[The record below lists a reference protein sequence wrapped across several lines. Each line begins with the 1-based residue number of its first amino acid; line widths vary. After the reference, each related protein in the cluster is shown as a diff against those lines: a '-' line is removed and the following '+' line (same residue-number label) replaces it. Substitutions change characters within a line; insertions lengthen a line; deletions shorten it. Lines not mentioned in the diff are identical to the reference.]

1 MLNIVSEQGWTTT
14 SPPPSSSGT
23 MEKVPPTSSLQ
34 TLGFFT
40 VAELVELCPPYGR
53 GHLGWPPCKG
63 SWRWSQEGGLVLI
76 GWIWGRRGSR
86 MRAQQGG
93 ARNYIF
99 IESESF
105 FSNGQSIFEYCSVLE
120 KARWAKDPV
129 LQYTV
134 SSSEI

>member
-1 MLNIVSEQGWTTT
+1 
-14 SPPPSSSGT
+14 
-23 MEKVPPTSSLQ
+23 MEKKQKEREDGQRPHHHLHQGP
-34 TLGFFT
+34 GWR
-40 VAELVELCPPYGR
+40 CPQPLHSNSWAIHCGR
-53 GHLGWPPCKG
+53 GHLVWLPCEG

-76 GWIWGRRGSR
+76 GGIWGLRRSR

-93 ARNYIF
+93 ARIYIF
-99 IESESF
+99 VESKSF

-120 KARWAKDPV
+120 KARWAKDLV

>member
-1 MLNIVSEQGWTTT
+1 
-14 SPPPSSSGT
+14 
-23 MEKVPPTSSLQ
+23 
-34 TLGFFT
+34 
-40 VAELVELCPPYGR
+40 
-53 GHLGWPPCKG
+53 
-63 SWRWSQEGGLVLI
+63 
-76 GWIWGRRGSR
+76 

-93 ARNYIF
+93 ARIYIF
-99 IESESF
+99 IQSESF